1 MNFKTSLMAATM
13 LALPVLAQAQPVN
26 GIYVG
31 AGAGVNMPNDI
42 SKTFSVPA
50 GLPSSFTAPN
60 GTVITPSTA
69 TRPRANVSFINGF
82 TGVGSIGYGF
92 GNGIRLEIEGN
103 YRSNPVNRATL
114 TLPNGG
120 SISNSTGRAIYYGG
134 MANALYDF
142 NLASFGVPTV
152 SPYIGAGVGF
162 GTAQLRGVSNRVATP
177 SVTQLGTVTA
187 NNSSLAVQ
195 GIAGVAFGLGQFV
208 PGLALTLE
216 YRYYTTVQ
224 TSIELKSS
232 STGTSNTRTSSDIQA
247 ANQSVMAGI
256 RYAFGAAP
264 APVAAPAPAAPVQ
277 TVARTYLVF
286 FDWNRADLT
295 DRARQII
302 AEAAT
307 ARTTVR
313 STRIEVSGHAD
324 RSGSDAYNQAL
335 SMRRAEAVAAE
346 LTRRGVPRA
355 EMVIQAF
362 GESRPLVPT
371 ADGVREPQNR
381 RVEIIVK

>member
-1 MNFKTSLMAATM
+1 
-13 LALPVLAQAQPVN
+13 
-26 GIYVG
+26 
-31 AGAGVNMPNDI
+31 
-42 SKTFSVPA
+42 
-50 GLPSSFTAPN
+50 
-60 GTVITPSTA
+60 
-69 TRPRANVSFINGF
+69 
-82 TGVGSIGYGF
+82 
-92 GNGIRLEIEGN
+92 
-103 YRSNPVNRATL
+103 
-114 TLPNGG
+114 
-120 SISNSTGRAIYYGG
+120 
-134 MANALYDF
+134 MANAFYDF

-152 SPYIGAGVGF
+152 SPYLGAGVGF
-162 GTAQLRGVSNRVATP
+162 GTVQFRGVSNRVVTPAATN
-177 SVTQLGTVTA
+177 LGTVTA
-187 NNSSLAVQ
+187 NNASLAVQ
-195 GIAGVAFGLGQFV
+195 GIAGVAFGLGQYV

-216 YRYYTTVQ
+216 YRYYTTLS
-224 TSIELKSS
+224 TGIELKSS
-232 STGTSNTRTSSDIQA
+232 SGETRTRTSSEIQA
-247 ANQSVMAGI
+247 ANQSVMAGL
-256 RYAFGAAP
+256 RYSFGARP

-302 AEAAT
+302 AEAAS

-381 RVEIIVK
+381 RVEIILK

>member
-1 MNFKTSLMAATM
+1 MAATM
-13 LALPVLAQAQPVN
+13 LALPVLAQAQPVS
-26 GIYVG
+26 GVYVG
-31 AGAGVNMPNDI
+31 AGAGANMADKI
-42 SKTFSVPA
+42 SHSFAIPSN
-50 GLPSSFTAPN
+50 LPSSFTGPN
-60 GTVITPSTA
+60 GTTITASNA
-69 TRPRANVSFINGF
+69 TRPRANVSFITGF

-92 GNGIRLEIEGN
+92 GNGIRVEIEGN

-114 TLPNGG
+114 TLPNNT
-120 SISNSTGRAIYYGG
+120 SISNSTGRAQYYGG

-142 NLASFGVPTV
+142 NLASFGAPTI
-152 SPYIGAGVGF
+152 SPYVGAGIGF
-162 GTAQLRGVSNRVATP
+162 GTAQLRHVSNRATIVGTHV
-177 SVTQLGTVTA
+177 SETGTVTA
-187 NNSSLAVQ
+187 NNGSLAVQ

-216 YRYYTTVQ
+216 YRYYTTLA
-224 TSIELKSS
+224 TGIEVKSS
-232 STGTSNTRTSSDIQA
+232 AGTTNSRTSSDVHL
-247 ANQSVMAGI
+247 ANQSVMAGV

-381 RVEIIVK
+381 RVEIVLK

>member
-1 MNFKTSLMAATM
+1 VLFSFVLTS
-13 LALPVLAQAQPVN
+13 ALPVLAQAQPVN

-60 GTVITPSTA
+60 GTVVTPSTA
-69 TRPRANVSFINGF
+69 TRPRANVSFIEGF

-120 SISNSTGRAIYYGG
+120 SISNSSGRAIYYGG

-142 NLASFGVPTV
+142 NLASFGAPTI
-152 SPYIGAGVGF
+152 SPYLGAGVGF
-162 GTAQLRGVSNRVATP
+162 GTVQFRGVSNRVVTPAATN
-177 SVTQLGTVTA
+177 LGTVTA
-187 NNSSLAVQ
+187 NNASLAVQ
-195 GIAGVAFGLGQFV
+195 GIAGVAFGLGQYV

-216 YRYYTTVQ
+216 YRYYTTVS
-224 TSIELKSS
+224 TGIELKSS
-232 STGTSNTRTSSDIQA
+232 SGETRTRTSSDIQA
-247 ANQSVMAGI
+247 ANQSVMAGL
-256 RYAFGAAP
+256 RYSFGARP

-371 ADGVREPQNR
+371 ADGAREPQNR
-381 RVEIIVK
+381 RVEIVLK

>member
-1 MNFKTSLMAATM
+1 MNFRTSLMAATM
-13 LALPVLAQAQPVN
+13 LALPVLAQAQPVS
-26 GIYVG
+26 GVYVG
-31 AGAGVNMPNDI
+31 AGAGANFANDI
-42 SKTFSVPA
+42 SKTFSVPS

-60 GTVITPSTA
+60 GTVVTPSTA
-69 TRPRANVSFINGF
+69 TRPRANVSLIEGF
-82 TGVGSIGYGF
+82 TGVGSVGYGF

-103 YRSNPVNRATL
+103 YRSNPVKSATL
-114 TLPNGG
+114 TLPNG
-120 SISNSTGRAIYYGG
+120 STISNSSGRAIYYGG
-134 MANALYDF
+134 MANAFYDF
-142 NLASFGVPTV
+142 NLASFGAPTV

-162 GTAQLRGVSNRVATP
+162 GTVQLRGVSNRVVTP
-177 SVTQLGTVTA
+177 VATQLGSVTA
-187 NNSSLAVQ
+187 NNASLAVQ
-195 GIAGVAFGLGQFV
+195 GIAGVALGMGRYV

-216 YRYYTTVQ
+216 YRYYTTLS
-224 TSIELKSS
+224 TGIELKSS
-232 STGTSNTRTSSDIQA
+232 SGETRTRTSSEIQA
-247 ANQSVMAGI
+247 ANQSIMAGV
-256 RYAFGAAP
+256 RYSFGAAP

-381 RVEIIVK
+381 RVEIVLK

>member
-1 MNFKTSLMAATM
+1 MNFRTSLMAATM
-13 LALPVLAQAQPVN
+13 LALPVLAQAQPVS
-26 GIYVG
+26 GVYVG
-31 AGAGVNMPNDI
+31 AGAGANFANDI
-42 SKTFSVPA
+42 SKTFSVPS

-60 GTVITPSTA
+60 GTVVTPSTA
-69 TRPRANVSFINGF
+69 SRPRANVSFIEGF
-82 TGVGSIGYGF
+82 TGVGSVGYGF

-103 YRSNPVNRATL
+103 YRSNPVKSATL

-120 SISNSTGRAIYYGG
+120 SISNSSGRAIYYGG

-142 NLASFGVPTV
+142 NLASFGAPTV

-162 GTAQLRGVSNRVATP
+162 GTVQFRGVSNRVVTP
-177 SVTQLGTVTA
+177 AATQLGSVTA
-187 NNSSLAVQ
+187 NNASLAVQ
-195 GIAGVAFGLGQFV
+195 GIAGVALGMGRYV

-216 YRYYTTVQ
+216 YRYYTTLS
-224 TSIELKSS
+224 TGIELQ
-232 STGTSNTRTSSDIQA
+232 STSGQTRTRTSSDIQA
-247 ANQSVMAGI
+247 ANQSVMAGV
-256 RYAFGAAP
+256 RYSFGAAP

-381 RVEIIVK
+381 RVEIVLK

>member
-1 MNFKTSLMAATM
+1 MTLKNGLMVATI
-13 LALPVLAQAQPVN
+13 LALPALAQAQPVS
-26 GIYVG
+26 GIYIG
-31 AGAGVNMPNDI
+31 AGAGANVADKV
-42 SKTFSVPA
+42 SHTFAIPR
-50 GLPSSFTAPN
+50 GLPSSFTAPD
-60 GTVITPSTA
+60 GTTVTSANA
-69 TRPRANVSFINGF
+69 TRPRANVSFMTGF

-103 YRSNPVNRATL
+103 YRTNPVNRARL
-114 TLPNGG
+114 TLPDGS
-120 SISNSTGRAIYYGG
+120 SISNSIGRTLSYGG
-134 MANALYDF
+134 MVNALYDF
-142 NLASFGVPTV
+142 NLASFGVPTI
-152 SPYIGAGVGF
+152 SPYIGAGAGY
-162 GTAQLRGVSNRVATP
+162 GTAQIRHVSNRVVTP
-177 SVTQLGTVTA
+177 AATQLGTVTA
-187 NNSSLAVQ
+187 NNGSIAVQ
-195 GIAGVAFGLGQFV
+195 GIAGVAFGLGQYV

-216 YRYYTTVQ
+216 YRYYTTLQ
-224 TSIELKSS
+224 TSIELQSS
-232 STGTSNTRTSSDIQA
+232 SGATRTRTSSDIQA
-247 ANQSVMAGI
+247 ANQSIMAGV
-256 RYAFGAAP
+256 RYSFGARP
-264 APVAAPAPAAPVQ
+264 AAVAAPAPAAPVQ

-355 EMVIQAF
+355 EMHIQAF

-381 RVEIIVK
+381 RVEIVLK

>member
-1 MNFKTSLMAATM
+1 MNFRTSLMAATM
-13 LALPVLAQAQPVN
+13 LALPVLAQAQPVS
-26 GIYVG
+26 GVYVG
-31 AGAGVNMPNDI
+31 AGAGANFANDI
-42 SKTFSVPA
+42 SKTFSVPS

-60 GTVITPSTA
+60 GTVVTPSTA
-69 TRPRANVSFINGF
+69 TRPRANVSLIEGF
-82 TGVGSIGYGF
+82 TGVGSVGYGF

-103 YRSNPVNRATL
+103 YRSNPVKSATL
-114 TLPNGG
+114 TLPNG
-120 SISNSTGRAIYYGG
+120 STISNSSGRAIYYGG
-134 MANALYDF
+134 MANAFYDF
-142 NLASFGVPTV
+142 NLASFGAPTV

-162 GTAQLRGVSNRVATP
+162 GTVQLRGVSNRVVTP
-177 SVTQLGTVTA
+177 AATQLGSVTA
-187 NNSSLAVQ
+187 NNASLAVQ
-195 GIAGVAFGLGQFV
+195 GIAGVALGMGRYV

-216 YRYYTTVQ
+216 YRYYTTLS
-224 TSIELKSS
+224 TGIELKSS
-232 STGTSNTRTSSDIQA
+232 SGETRTRTSSEIQA
-247 ANQSVMAGI
+247 ANQSVMAGV
-256 RYAFGAAP
+256 RYSFGAAP

-302 AEAAT
+302 AEAAS
-307 ARTTVR
+307 ARTSVR

-324 RSGSDAYNQAL
+324 RSGPDAYNQAL

-362 GESRPLVPT
+362 GESRPLVAT

-381 RVEIIVK
+381 RVEIVLK